1 MPHQICILANQKLLN
16 LVVPVLLRLRKG
28 WYLMSHTPG
37 PYVFDAAFFESSKS
51 LVTMKVVMEDNDEK

>member
-1 MPHQICILANQKLLN
+1 MPHQICILASQKLLN

-51 LVTMKVVMEDNDEK
+51 LVSMNVVEDNDEK

>member
-1 MPHQICILANQKLLN
+1 
-16 LVVPVLLRLRKG
+16 
-28 WYLMSHTPG
+28 MSHTPG